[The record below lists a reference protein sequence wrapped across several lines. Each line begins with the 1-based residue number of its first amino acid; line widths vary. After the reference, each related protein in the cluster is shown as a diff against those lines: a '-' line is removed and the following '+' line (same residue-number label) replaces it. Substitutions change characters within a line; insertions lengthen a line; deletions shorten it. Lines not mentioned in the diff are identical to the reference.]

1 MKKNILIFTI
11 ILTILFTASCKEKSS
26 KDLFKD
32 FIPKSLST
40 YEYFIQN
47 PMTNNF
53 YITDLDSIKGKIIK
67 TYSEDYDIH
76 KDGRITYGDGDG
88 KMIGYFYYF
97 FDSEGKEYASYSLT
111 GYDNK
116 NLNTVDTTVENIY
129 EYKES
134 IFISTTT
141 MNRLYNNTKENKST
155 TYEIK
160 KENNKL
166 YVTELNL
173 NNKYS
178 TIQKIYERDGDKLI
192 IINYPIKK
200 GVIDNYSRTE
210 YVYENDKSISNE
222 YRQGELYRTKENIQ
236 GRNVLT
242 INRRPEFMDIW
253 IYKPEGNI
261 INSIYRKEDY
271 NGVIIKEQT
280 QKPTIVKY
288 NSIGIV
294 EESYY
299 GPEIEGT
306 PGTYRKTTTEILDK
320 PDELLLKYFPE
331 LKE

>member
-47 PMTNNF
+47 PMINNL

-97 FDSEGKEYASYSLT
+97 FDSDGEEYASYFLT
-111 GYDNK
+111 GYDNEIF
-116 NLNTVDTTVENIY
+116 TTDENIY

-134 IFISTTT
+134 IFTSTTT
-141 MNRLYNNTKENKST
+141 MNRLYNNTKENEST
-155 TYEIK
+155 IYEIK

-166 YVTELNL
+166 YITELNL

-178 TIQKIYERDGDKLI
+178 TTQKVYERDGDKLKI
-192 IINYPIKK
+192 TNYPIKK
-200 GVIDNYSRTE
+200 GVIDNNFRTE
-210 YVYENDKSISNE
+210 YFYENDKSISNE

-236 GRNVLT
+236 GRNILT
-242 INRRPEFMDIW
+242 INRRPEFMEIW
-253 IYKPEGNI
+253 TYIPDKNI
-261 INSIYRKEDY
+261 INSVYRKEDY

-280 QKPTIVKY
+280 QRPTIVKY

-306 PGTYRKTTTEILDK
+306 PGTYRKTVTEILDE
-320 PDELLLKYFPE
+320 PDELLLKYFPD